1 MRRINK
7 MGKSGFTLVEMVLVI
22 AIVVILA
29 TVLLAGINNYIVNA
43 NNRAASVAVHGDV
56 NDRVQSDIKALIHG

>member
-29 TVLLAGINNYIVNA
+29 TVLLAGINNYITIA
-43 NNRAASVAVHGDV
+43 NNKSASVSIHGDV
-56 NDRVQSDIKALIHG
+56 NDRVQSDIKALVHG